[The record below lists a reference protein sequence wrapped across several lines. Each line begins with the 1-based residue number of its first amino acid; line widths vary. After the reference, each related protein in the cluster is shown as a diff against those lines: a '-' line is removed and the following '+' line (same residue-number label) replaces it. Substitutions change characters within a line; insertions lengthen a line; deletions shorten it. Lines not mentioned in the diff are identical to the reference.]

1 MNKKIEVLL
10 TVIDY
15 VYFILIGLCIFGVLA
30 CLWIG
35 GLRLY
40 QISMIVGMVSTVL
53 KMMFN
58 EYVDNKLYNNDINE

>member
-15 VYFILIGLCIFGVLA
+15 VYFILLGLCIFGVLA

-58 EYVDNKLYNNDINE
+58 ECVDNKLYNNDIYE